1 MAKKFDPKSAGP
13 RTLAIH
19 AGERPDPATG
29 ASSPNLVMSSTFVT
43 SGPAEF
49 SATRLDEDSPNI
61 YTRWGNPT
69 VRQLEEKVAALE
81 SAEDAVAFASGMGAA
96 AAIVFTHL
104 GAGDHLVLSEVCYA
118 GIAELARDTLPR
130 MGIAVSFVDTSDLMA
145 VENALRDETRLILVD
160 TPCNPILRIT
170 DIAGM
175 AELAHAAGALL
186 AVDST
191 FASPIATQPLALGAD
206 LVMHSATK
214 YLGGHGDA
222 MGGIVCGR
230 RDLIGALRAE
240 ALIHYGG
247 TLSPFNA
254 WLIARGCATLPI
266 RMRAHEETA
275 MAVARGLE
283 DHPKIERVL
292 YPGLPSHPQHN
303 LAGRQMANFSGMIS
317 FRVKGGAAEG
327 RSVAERMG
335 RDLGII
341 HYAVSL
347 GHHRSLVVWL
357 PTEDLLSSSF
367 PLTGDAADAYRDWA
381 GEGIF
386 RFSVG
391 LEDADDLLK
400 DLDQVL

>member
-1 MAKKFDPKSAGP
+1 MARNLDTSKAGP

-19 AGERPDPATG
+19 AGEAPDPATG
-29 ASSPNLVMSSTFVT
+29 ASGPNIVMSSTFVT
-43 SGPAEF
+43 DGPEGF
-49 SATRLDEDSPNI
+49 SASEVTDDSPNI

-69 VRQLEEKVAALE
+69 VRQLEQKVAALE
-81 SAEDAVAFASGMGAA
+81 GAEDAAAFASGMGAA
-96 AAIVFTHL
+96 AAICLTHL
-104 GAGDHLVLSEVCYA
+104 SAGDHLILSEVCYA
-118 GIAELARDTLPR
+118 GIAELAQNTLPR
-130 MGIAVSFVDTSDLMA
+130 FGIETSYIDTSDISLLAQTMRPA
-145 VENALRDETRLILVD
+145 TRLVFID
-160 TPCNPILRIT
+160 TPCNPIMRLT
-170 DIAGM
+170 DIAGA
-175 AELAHAAGALL
+175 AEIAHQGGAIL

-191 FASPIATQPLALGAD
+191 FASPVATQPLALGAD

-222 MGGIVCGR
+222 MGGIVCGAG
-230 RDLIGALRAE
+230 DLIRQLVAE
-240 ALIHYGG
+240 ATVHYGG
-247 TLSPFNA
+247 NLSPFNA

-283 DHPKIERVL
+283 AHPKVERVL

-303 LAGRQMANFSGMIS
+303 LAGRQMANYSGMMN
-317 FRVKGGAAEG
+317 FRVNGGAAEG
-327 RSVAERMG
+327 LRVAQRMG
-335 RDLGII
+335 KDLDIL

-367 PLTGDAADAYRDWA
+367 PLTGAAADTYRDWA

-386 RFSVG
+386 RLSVG
-391 LEDADDLLK
+391 LEDAEDLLS
-400 DLDQVL
+400 DLDRVL